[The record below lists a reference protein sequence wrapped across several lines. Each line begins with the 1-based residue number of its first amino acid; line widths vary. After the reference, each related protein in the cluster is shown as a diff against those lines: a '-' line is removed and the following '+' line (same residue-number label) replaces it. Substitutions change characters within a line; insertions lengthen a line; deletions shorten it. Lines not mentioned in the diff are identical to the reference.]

1 MNVIWRGVS
10 VGNALSPP
18 PPPATTYVTNSGEII
33 IYYTYH
39 QLRLNY
45 TFTTVQLLKIGEI

>member
-10 VGNALSPP
+10 VGNALPP
-18 PPPATTYVTNSGEII
+18 PPLPAITYVTNSGEII

-39 QLRLNY
+39 RLRLNY
-45 TFTTVQLLKIGEI
+45 TFTTVQLLKISEL